1 MTAPAPAPGLTAD
14 WLNAWLAAVGVT
26 VLVPEARLGWT
37 DDVRPVAEFDLPGHG
52 AAAEIIA
59 AHLPTI
65 DDIDHL
71 AIARHAQNDVEELRR
86 KVSLSAYRQRAA
98 LTRASNDFSLGVSI
112 TDLTPR
118 LDEAN
123 LPHSPFDPPAPRGET
138 LHSRLRKCVES
149 LGDSFVACVDASL
162 QGHARRVL
170 ANGLGFD
177 FRRLA
182 SGSHADGNKYI
193 DPVVEI
199 LAFYGLAFFPMRGGL
214 DGEHAR
220 GWTQRASRRG
230 AFQWPVWRMHLDRWA
245 IDALLDRI
253 PPIEASARQHTTTLK
268 LLRVT
273 AIFGSVPYQ
282 ETGPMDATRA
292 YASERVW

>member
-1 MTAPAPAPGLTAD
+1 
-14 WLNAWLAAVGVT
+14 LNAWLAAVGVT
-26 VLVPEARLGWT
+26 VLVPGTRLGWT
-37 DDVRPVAEFDLPGHG
+37 DDLRPIAEFDLPGHG

-59 AHLPTI
+59 AHLPTV
-65 DDIDHL
+65 DDVDRL
-71 AIARHAQNDVEELRR
+71 AIARHASGAEELRR
-86 KVSLSAYRQRAA
+86 NVSLSAYRQRVA
-98 LTRASNDFSLGVSI
+98 LARASKDFSLGASV

-118 LDEAN
+118 LDETN

-149 LGDSFVACVDASL
+149 LTGSNVERVDATL
-162 QGHARRVL
+162 HGYARRIL

-177 FRRLA
+177 YRRLA
-182 SGSHADGNKYI
+182 SGSHADGNKYV

-199 LAFYGLAFFPMRGGL
+199 LAFFGLALLPMRGDL

-230 AFQWPVWRMHLDRWA
+230 AFQWPVWRMHLDRWG
-245 IDALLDRI
+245 IDALLDRV

-268 LLRVT
+268 LLCVT